1 MPFDAFNGSLVELC
15 LVHVARLKLVT
26 YSHIQGTRRAKSPK
40 ECALAVTSL
49 TGDGHRSNRCRPSE
63 AVGGWPGTCARVT
76 RYASVCCRVTRPL
89 WPGDPGLTQL
99 SRKRVIWRQRLWET
113 KHISINKSFMC
124 CDQVW
129 NEPHQV
135 LNWIKCF
142 VREIQNISSSIRGGA
157 HCNTWVTCRTDN
169 FF

>member
-1 MPFDAFNGSLVELC
+1 MWCLSCMSETWGSDLDYFIKILSLMPFDAFNGSLVEHC
-15 LVHVARLKLVT
+15 LVCVSRLKLVT
-26 YSHIQGTRRAKSPK
+26 YSRIQGIRRAKSPK
-40 ECALAVTSL
+40 ECALAVTGL
-49 TGDGHRSNRCRPSE
+49 TSDRHRSDLRRP
-63 AVGGWPGTCARVT
+63 VRPLGGWPGTCARVT

-113 KHISINKSFMC
+113 QHISINKSFMC

-135 LNWIKCF
+135 LN
-142 VREIQNISSSIRGGA
+142 
-157 HCNTWVTCRTDN
+157 
-169 FF
+169 